1 MTLNFDGM
9 SFALSTLSVS
19 VVSVHVFSDEAKL
32 ALLYNGGAPST
43 GIHKSYDMELLQLDH
58 LSDLKW
64 VLSSEEVDLI

>member
-1 MTLNFDGM
+1 MGD
-9 SFALSTLSVS
+9 V
-19 VVSVHVFSDEAKL
+19 
-32 ALLYNGGAPST
+32 PSA